1 MVKSIVTKHH
11 IIDMNGSDHSK
22 KPSSMSLV
30 GILNKIL
37 NKTKITKGAKMN
49 SHNVDM
55 NGYDHG
61 QRPRYMSL
69 ADLWNF
75 FTISGENRVKRKKLS
90 EKDFYLSDAAKPF
103 QIAKYNPK
111 HVADYWNHINL
122 ETSFLRQIRQSITS
136 GLFVKL
142 LPIILIYLATHY
154 IYGYCIMDL
163 YHCKNS
169 TVSFTLPSITQEPAV
184 VSYDNP
190 PLKNEEINEKCKRE
204 MIEKY
209 QETEKGFSRLL
220 TFFIGF
226 FVSFSI
232 RNWFVQVLMVPRL
245 DTLTIGVDTLLWVNP
260 IKNQDEVKVKG
271 EVTAQELRKTILRYC
286 LLSWTMCLSRIRT
299 SLKDKF
305 KDAHLYNAKE
315 ILNQREYAQLKSEN
329 SNECWIEEWTTPL
342 LWANKMANDLDNI
355 KPGKNE
361 YVMVKEVKEFS
372 KSLEKFRLE
381 LQTLDGFNKY
391 RVPSSII
398 QILVFAVYM
407 YMICSA
413 MASQNL
419 HKGPA
424 QQSDFWQAVIDIPFF
439 ALMKFSLLFGW
450 LKIGADLQ
458 NPFGKERYG
467 FLCIKLLSLIESL
480 LLQLK

>member
-1 MVKSIVTKHH
+1 
-11 IIDMNGSDHSK
+11 
-22 KPSSMSLV
+22 
-30 GILNKIL
+30 
-37 NKTKITKGAKMN
+37 
-49 SHNVDM
+49 
-55 NGYDHG
+55 
-61 QRPRYMSL
+61 
-69 ADLWNF
+69 
-75 FTISGENRVKRKKLS
+75 
-90 EKDFYLSDAAKPF
+90 
-103 QIAKYNPK
+103 
-111 HVADYWNHINL
+111 
-122 ETSFLRQIRQSITS
+122 
-136 GLFVKL
+136 
-142 LPIILIYLATHY
+142 
-154 IYGYCIMDL
+154 MDL

-169 TVSFTLPSITQEPAV
+169 TVSLTLSSIAQEPAV

-190 PLKNEEINEKCKRE
+190 PLKNEGINETCKRE

-245 DTLTIGVDTLLWVNP
+245 DTLTIGVDTLLWVSP
-260 IKNQDEVKVKG
+260 TKNQDEVKVKG
-271 EVTAQELRKTILRYC
+271 EITAQELRKTILRYC
-286 LLSWTMCLSRIRT
+286 LLSWIMCLSRIST

-305 KDAHLYNAKE
+305 KDAHVYNKKE
-315 ILNQREYAQLKSEN
+315 ILNQREYVQLKSEN
-329 SNECWIEEWTTPL
+329 SNECWLEEWTTPL

-361 YVMVKEVKEFS
+361 HVMVKEVKEFS

-381 LQTLDGFNKY
+381 LQSLDGFDKH

-439 ALMKFSLLFGW
+439 PLMKFSLLFGW

-467 FLCIKLLSLIESL
+467 FLCSNLPSLIESL
-480 LLQLK
+480 LLQFKQFNFQML